1 MDSRSSSSTAH
12 AVLLVICAI
21 VFWASNVVIARAFR
35 AELTPFWLAFWRW
48 SCATLVLFPFVLK
61 PLWRERAQLWAV
73 RGRLFWLALFGIM
86 GNNAF
91 IYLGVAS
98 ASATSAAAL
107 QTFTPVWIMLLGAL
121 VLGRR
126 LPLLAWA
133 GVVCAVAG
141 ALTIATEGNLAS
153 IVALQMGAG
162 EAWLIAAS
170 LCWAIY
176 TLIVMT
182 LPRELN
188 AGALLAIQMALG
200 SLLLLPLALVFEP
213 ATLAPALWS
222 SETMVAVLYLG
233 VFPSVLAYVFYNR
246 AVKVL
251 GGERTGNFMNLLP
264 AASSLLSFVFLG
276 EMLQGFHLLGFAGIM
291 GGIVLSAGTKPSLPR
306 WLRELVR
313 GNILPM
319 SR

>member
-1 MDSRSSSSTAH
+1 MESRPSGSAVKP
-12 AVLLVICAI
+12 VLLVICAI
-21 VFWASNVVIARAFR
+21 LFWASNVVIARAFR

-48 SCATLVLFPFVLK
+48 SCATLVLFPFVIR
-61 PLWRERAQLWAV
+61 PLWVERARLWAV
-73 RGRLFWLALFGIM
+73 RGRLFWLALIGIV

-107 QTFTPVWIMLLGAL
+107 QTFTPVWIMILGAL

-126 LPLLAWA
+126 LPALAWG
-133 GVVCAVAG
+133 GVICAVLG
-141 ALTIATEGNLAS
+141 ALTIASEGDLSS
-153 IVALQMGAG
+153 ILALQVGAG
-162 EAWLIAAS
+162 ELWLIAAS

-182 LPRELN
+182 LPRDIH
-188 AGALLAIQMALG
+188 AGALLAIQMAMG
-200 SLLLLPLALVFEP
+200 SLLLLPLAMVFEP
-213 ATLAPALWS
+213 ATLPPVLWS
-222 SETMVAVLYLG
+222 HETLIAVLYLG

-246 AVKVL
+246 AVAVL

-264 AASSLLSFVFLG
+264 AASSLLSFAFLG
-276 EMLQGFHLLGFAGIM
+276 EALQSFHMLGFAGIM
-291 GGIVLSAGTKPSLPR
+291 GGIVLSAGAMPALPR

-313 GNILPM
+313 GDILPM